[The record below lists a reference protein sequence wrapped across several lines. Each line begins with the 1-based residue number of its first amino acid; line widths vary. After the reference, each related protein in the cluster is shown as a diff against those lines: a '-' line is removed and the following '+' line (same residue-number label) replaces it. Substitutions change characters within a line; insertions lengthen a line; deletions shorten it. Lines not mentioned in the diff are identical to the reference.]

1 MDPTSF
7 SSFRRQT
14 TVPVTRAK
22 IIFGSPGS
30 LLARQVLGERDR
42 HLALEVRV
50 RLRDHVHGDE
60 LADLLRGGGAGVAG
74 GLAGGDLPAEE
85 HGHETG
91 AHFLVADDADV
102 GGLHGGVGGF
112 HAGDEAA
119 RLDHSECV
127 HVLSW
132 GQAFTYFTYSRI
144 S

>member
-7 SSFRRQT
+7 SSFRVQT

-22 IIFGSPGS
+22 SIFGSPGS

-74 GLAGGDLPAEE
+74 GLAGGDLPADA

-91 AHFLVADDADV
+91 AHFLVAADADV

-112 HAGDEAA
+112 HTNNKTA
-119 RLDHSECV
+119 RHEQTKNKQE
-127 HVLSW
+127 HTKK
-132 GQAFTYFTYSRI
+132 QAFTYF
-144 S
+144 